1 MSEAAP
7 KLAVSNL
14 RRFRPYSGYKPS
26 GIEWFGDVPIHWRIK
41 RSDRFVS
48 TERTQITPE
57 QFSGK
62 DVFHYSIPT
71 VQETG
76 TGAVEEGEQ
85 LASAKQLVTRPVLL
99 VSKLNPRK
107 ATICLASPKELVTVC
122 SGEFVALTATNCNL
136 KFLYYLFMSEPF
148 RQRLDANVQSVTR
161 SHQRANPEQIYR
173 FWAAWPPTAEQNG
186 IADFLDRE
194 TANIDD
200 LIARKRLIIE
210 KLKEKR
216 STLISHTV
224 TRSLPPDAARAAGLD
239 PHPQTKSSGV
249 NWFANVPA
257 HWEVT
262 QLRRKVLVLDC
273 KHKTVSFIDDGIP
286 VVSIR
291 EISGL
296 EVKLEGAKQTTPEEY
311 RDMIEGERKP
321 LQGDIIYSRNA
332 TVGDAALVTV
342 SEPFCMG
349 QDVCLIRSLHQN
361 ARYLLYLFRSTSLLQ
376 QVESLMI
383 GSTFRRINVGQIK
396 AFWVCIP
403 PVREQELIATY
414 LDHETAEVD
423 RTIQRIQDA
432 LDCLLEYRVALI
444 TATVT
449 GTIDVGGEEYA

>member
-26 GIEWFGDVPIHWRIK
+26 GIEWFGDVPIHWRIE

-161 SHQRANPEQIYR
+161 SIKGRIPNRFIVSGLRGRRQRN
-173 FWAAWPPTAEQNG
+173 
-186 IADFLDRE
+186 
-194 TANIDD
+194 
-200 LIARKRLIIE
+200 
-210 KLKEKR
+210 
-216 STLISHTV
+216 
-224 TRSLPPDAARAAGLD
+224 
-239 PHPQTKSSGV
+239 
-249 NWFANVPA
+249 
-257 HWEVT
+257 
-262 QLRRKVLVLDC
+262 
-273 KHKTVSFIDDGIP
+273 KTVLP
-286 VVSIR
+286 
-291 EISGL
+291 ISL
-296 EVKLEGAKQTTPEEY
+296 TVRLRTSMTS
-311 RDMIEGERKP
+311 
-321 LQGDIIYSRNA
+321 LQGS
-332 TVGDAALVTV
+332 V
-342 SEPFCMG
+342 
-349 QDVCLIRSLHQN
+349 
-361 ARYLLYLFRSTSLLQ
+361 
-376 QVESLMI
+376 
-383 GSTFRRINVGQIK
+383 
-396 AFWVCIP
+396 
-403 PVREQELIATY
+403 
-414 LDHETAEVD
+414 
-423 RTIQRIQDA
+423 
-432 LDCLLEYRVALI
+432 
-444 TATVT
+444 
-449 GTIDVGGEEYA
+449 